1 MALPDRWI
9 SWFFG
14 AIPAGLDMI
23 RRYKPQVLWSTYPI
37 ATAHLIGLTL
47 HRLTGIPWMADF
59 RDPMIE
65 INCVTQERAP
75 SDPQVWWA
83 RRWIER
89 HTVQHCSRA
98 IFAAPTALR
107 LYAERYPDVPY
118 RRWAFLPNG
127 YDEECFDRAEIV
139 VKQRR
144 ISDERIVLLHSG
156 TLYPGHDR
164 DPSAFFAAL
173 ARLKRLGNILAS
185 QLRVV
190 LRATGYDQRYQPL
203 IRQLGIDDIV
213 FLEPSIPYH
222 EALAEMLQSSGLLL
236 FQGVT
241 SNPAI
246 PGKLYEYLRAR
257 RPILALVDAEG
268 DTAKILKTAG
278 VGTLVPLHSEEQIAK
293 EIVEFLHLV
302 RTGQAPVMET
312 SAVKNY
318 AREAQAV
325 ELAKLFNSAS
335 SVAAAV

>member
-1 MALPDRWI
+1 
-9 SWFFG
+9 
-14 AIPAGLDMI
+14 
-23 RRYKPQVLWSTYPI
+23 
-37 ATAHLIGLTL
+37 
-47 HRLTGIPWMADF
+47 
-59 RDPMIE
+59 
-65 INCVTQERAP
+65 
-75 SDPQVWWA
+75 
-83 RRWIER
+83 
-89 HTVQHCSRA
+89 
-98 IFAAPTALR
+98 
-107 LYAERYPDVPY
+107 
-118 RRWAFLPNG
+118 
-127 YDEECFDRAEIV
+127 
-139 VKQRR
+139 
-144 ISDERIVLLHSG
+144 
-156 TLYPGHDR
+156 
-164 DPSAFFAAL
+164 
-173 ARLKRLGNILAS
+173 
-185 QLRVV
+185 
-190 LRATGYDQRYQPL
+190 
-203 IRQLGIDDIV
+203 
-213 FLEPSIPYH
+213 
-222 EALAEMLQSSGLLL
+222 MLQSSGLLL